1 MEAAVLR
8 VVVGVDKALAVAVDE
23 TSFVVVEVAADAAGV
38 VDVVKVLFA
47 VVVSAFGSAAAH
59 CLHFEGRR
67 NRCFETGARL
77 LLG

>member
-8 VVVGVDKALAVAVDE
+8 VVVGVENALAVAVDE

>member
-8 VVVGVDKALAVAVDE
+8 VVVGVEKALAVAVDE

-47 VVVSAFGSAAAH
+47 VAVSAFGSAAAH

>member
-8 VVVGVDKALAVAVDE
+8 VVVGVEKALAVAVDE